1 MKRLIGAMAIGI
13 FFFAVNFYAGS
24 YVGRACGEMN
34 ETLELCAE
42 RIKVEDYDGAEEIM
56 KTLENNWKK
65 NKTVLN
71 MISGE
76 STHLSPGR
84 DIGAI
89 YDSVRDKN
97 YEDSLL
103 LIRECQGRFKE
114 VIEAQKLNLDN
125 IL

>member
-1 MKRLIGAMAIGI
+1 MKRLIGALAIVI

-24 YVGRACGEMN
+24 YVGRRCGEMT
-34 ETLELCAE
+34 EALELCAE
-42 RIKVEDYDGAEEIM
+42 RIKGEDYEGAQEIM
-56 KTLENNWKK
+56 KMLEEKWENS
-65 NKTVLN
+65 KTVLN
-71 MISGE
+71 VVSGE